1 MNHEEQQK
9 VSVFH
14 RIGNFF
20 SLHDDEDQEEEE
32 TGGQELESVR
42 RRPNV
47 VAFSSSSQARR
58 GGHSEVSVFV
68 PRTFADVPEIAD
80 ALRNRQVVF
89 VNLQGADRA
98 LLQRVLD
105 FTSGVAYTIDGRI
118 QKIADGMFLIVP
130 PGVAVNAQGVRET
143 LAADGMFEFLQN
155 RG

>member
-1 MNHEEQQK
+1 MNHEEHHQK
-9 VSVFH
+9 VSVFA

-20 SLHDDEDQEEEE
+20 SLHDDEEEEE
-32 TGGQELESVR
+32 TGAQEVESAKA
-42 RRPNV
+42 RPNV
-47 VAFSSSSQARR
+47 VAFSSPHARR
-58 GGHSEVSVFV
+58 GHSEVSVFV

-143 LAADGMFEFLQN
+143 LSADGMFEFLQN

>member
-1 MNHEEQQK
+1 MNIEDRQPK

-14 RIGNFF
+14 RIGSFF
-20 SLHDDEDQEEEE
+20 SLHDDEEEEHGVE
-32 TGGQELESVR
+32 ELDAAQPR
-42 RRPNV
+42 RNV
-47 VAFSSSSQARR
+47 VAFSPAHAARR
-58 GGHSEVSVFV
+58 GGGEVSVFA

-89 VNLQGADRA
+89 VNLQGVDRT

-130 PGVAVNAQGVRET
+130 PGIAVNAQGVRET
-143 LAADGMFEFLQN
+143 LVADGMFEFLQN

>member
-1 MNHEEQQK
+1 MLA
-9 VSVFH
+9 
-14 RIGNFF
+14 
-20 SLHDDEDQEEEE
+20 SLLDAPLND
-32 TGGQELESVR
+32 
-42 RRPNV
+42 P
-47 VAFSSSSQARR
+47 AFVYEPKYDGIRAIAEIAPR
-58 GGHSEVSVFV
+58 GGAVRLWSRLGNDKTSQF
-68 PRTFADVPEIAD
+68 PEIAD